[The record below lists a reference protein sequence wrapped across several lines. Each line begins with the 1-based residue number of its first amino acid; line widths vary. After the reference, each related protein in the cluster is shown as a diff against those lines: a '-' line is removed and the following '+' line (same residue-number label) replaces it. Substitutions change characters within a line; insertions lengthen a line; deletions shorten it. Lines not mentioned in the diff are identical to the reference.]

1 MSKLDILC
9 FAAHPDDVELACSG
23 TVMQHIAL
31 GYKVGIIDLTQGELG
46 TRGSLE
52 IRAIEAQN
60 AAEILGIKVRE
71 NLKLEDGF
79 FEKNKDSIIK
89 IIKKIRQYQPE
100 IILCNAEFDRHI
112 DHGKAADL
120 VNDAAF
126 LSGLIKIETSL
137 NGQVQSAWRPKQIY
151 HFIQDRMTKP
161 DIVFDI
167 TPFFEKKMESIYAFE
182 SQFYNTTSKEPETP
196 ISSLDFIKYIEAR
209 AREFG
214 RLINVTFGEGFTV
227 KRPVGS
233 NNLMNQL

>member
-23 TVMQHIAL
+23 TVMQHLAH

-71 NLKLEDGF
+71 NLKLVDGF

-89 IIKKIRQYQPE
+89 IIEKIRQYQPE

-137 NGQVQSAWRPKQIY
+137 NGEVQSAWRPKQIY

>member
-23 TVMQHIAL
+23 TVIQHLAL

-89 IIKKIRQYQPE
+89 IIEKIRQYQPE

-137 NGQVQSAWRPKQIY
+137 NGEVQSAWRPKQIY

>member
-23 TVMQHIAL
+23 TVIQHLAL

-89 IIKKIRQYQPE
+89 IIEKIRQYQPE

>member
-23 TVMQHIAL
+23 TVIQHLAL